1 MKNTIYINILN
12 NNNRNKDIV
21 VQIFIYFIFKILRN
35 SLLEK
40 SKFQK
45 DPKSLFALPTQT
57 NEKKEMKKLK
67 KTTEAV
73 RRKEKQEITLPET
86 IKSEVNLLVF
96 PFFALDRKNRKERV
110 KIEYKDVVKRENAK
124 IEILWQVTSNSEY
137 GYPGLFDREVHKAIE
152 QIVSEIL
159 KRDGKVENPICLG
172 SLYNLCKRMG
182 IKKYGGFQYR
192 EIRKA
197 LGRIKTATIK
207 SEGSF
212 YHKGKTQW
220 ISKIFNLYDAIIFKG
235 ERLEDGMIAD
245 TNQLYLSDLYLQS
258 LNSFYVKPID
268 YKYLQSLKSKI
279 ASRLYEILGVK
290 FYGLRNKRQ
299 DFICYR
305 YSKLCQLLPITPF
318 KQISRAK
325 QQLDPAHKE
334 LKNTEFLFNYEWD
347 EDSGKDWLVYYWPGQ
362 RVKKEMRKAKI
373 EFFTAPIEEVL
384 PLPKRR
390 SQPSSKSQVDLVN
403 QLIAL
408 NVSETTARDLVEHS
422 SQQVIRK
429 WIKGIHYTN
438 AKDKGAYLVKAIRE
452 NWQVPEEY
460 LKAEENER
468 RRKEQEKVRLVEER
482 KQKEQRKRKQK
493 EAQRLDKIYNSLS
506 SLKKKEVEEEVKKR
520 LPAFWKERLMKEKGK
535 LSKLTKAALEDE
547 RRKVIKDRI
556 ASGKTESENSKV

>member
-1 MKNTIYINILN
+1 MFET
-12 NNNRNKDIV
+12 
-21 VQIFIYFIFKILRN
+21 LRN
-35 SLLEK
+35 LLLEK
-40 SKFQK
+40 NKPR
-45 DPKSLFALPTQT
+45 DHPKSSFTSPTRP
-57 NEKKEMKKLK
+57 KKEKEMTRPKR
-67 KTTEAV
+67 TTELA
-73 RRKEKQEITLPET
+73 KKKDKQEITLLET
-86 IKSEVNLLVF
+86 VKSEVNLLLF
-96 PFFALDRKNRKERV
+96 PFFALSTKGLKKKLET
-110 KIEYKDVVKRENAK
+110 EYRDLVKRGDQK
-124 IEILWQVTSNSEY
+124 IEILWSVSANPKY

-159 KRDGKVENPICLG
+159 KRNGKVENPICLG

-197 LGRIKTATIK
+197 LERIKTATIK

-235 ERLEDGMIAD
+235 ERLEDGVIAD

-279 ASRLYEILGVK
+279 AARLYEILGVK

-305 YSKLCQLLPITPF
+305 YSKLCQLLPITSF

-334 LKNTEFLFNYEWD
+334 LKDTEFLFNYEWD

-362 RVKKEMRKAKI
+362 RVKKEMRKAKT
-373 EFFTAPIEEVL
+373 EFFAAPIEEVL

-390 SQPSSKSQVDLVN
+390 SQPSSKSQVDSVN

-408 NVSETTARDLVEHS
+408 NVSETTAKDLVEHS

-460 LKAEENER
+460 LKAEEREKR
-468 RRKEQEKVRLVEER
+468 EKEQEKVRLAKER
-482 KQKEQRKRKQK
+482 KEKEEQKRKQK
-493 EAQRLDKIYNSLS
+493 EAEKLDKIYNSLG
-506 SLKKKEVEEEVKKR
+506 SLKRKEIKEEAKKR
-520 LPAFWKERLMKEKGK
+520 LPAFWKERLMKEKEK

>member
-1 MKNTIYINILN
+1 
-12 NNNRNKDIV
+12 
-21 VQIFIYFIFKILRN
+21 
-35 SLLEK
+35 
-40 SKFQK
+40 
-45 DPKSLFALPTQT
+45 
-57 NEKKEMKKLK
+57 MKKPK
-67 KTTEAV
+67 KTTEVV
-73 RRKEKQEITLPET
+73 RKKEKQEITLPET

-96 PFFALDRKNRKERV
+96 PFFALDRKNRKERL

-334 LKNTEFLFNYEWD
+334 LKDTEFLFNYEWD

-362 RVKKEMRKAKI
+362 RVKKEMRKVKT
-373 EFFTAPIEEVL
+373 EFFVPPIEEVL

-390 SQPSSKSQVDLVN
+390 SQPSSESPVDLVN

-408 NVSETTARDLVEHS
+408 NVSETTAKDLVKHS

-438 AKDKGAYLVKAIRE
+438 AKDKGAYLAKAIRE

-460 LKAEENER
+460 LKAEEREKR
-468 RRKEQEKVRLVEER
+468 EKEQEKVRLVEER

-506 SLKKKEVEEEVKKR
+506 SLKRKEIKEEAKKR

>member
-1 MKNTIYINILN
+1 M
-12 NNNRNKDIV
+12 
-21 VQIFIYFIFKILRN
+21 FKILR
-35 SLLEK
+35 SLLFDKNK
-40 SKFQK
+40 SQ
-45 DPKSLFALPTQT
+45 DHPKPLLTFPTQSKR
-57 NEKKEMKKLK
+57 KKKVKKPK
-67 KTTEAV
+67 KTTGLVEE
-73 RRKEKQEITLPET
+73 RESQELSLPKV
-86 IKSEVNLLVF
+86 INSEVNLLVF
-96 PFFALDRKNRKERV
+96 PFFALSTKGLKKKLET
-110 KIEYKDVVKRENAK
+110 EYRDIVKRGSQK
-124 IEILWQVTSNSEY
+124 IEILWNVSANPKY
-137 GYPGLFDREVHKAIE
+137 GYPGFFDRNVHKVIE
-152 QIVSEIL
+152 QIITQTL
-159 KRDGKVENPICLG
+159 RKNGKVKNPMILG

-182 IKKYGGFQYR
+182 INNYGGSEYK
-192 EIRKA
+192 EIKRA
-197 LGRIKTATIK
+197 LERIKATTIK
-207 SEGSF
+207 SIGTFYSKEGKQWIDDTFSLYDRIVF
-212 YHKGKTQW
+212 KGK
-220 ISKIFNLYDAIIFKG
+220 KLPNG
-235 ERLEDGMIAD
+235 EIAD
-245 TNQLYLSDLYLQS
+245 SNYLFLGSWYLQS
-258 LNSFYVKPID
+258 LNSFYIKPVD
-268 YKYLQSLKSKI
+268 YNYLQSLKRKI

-334 LKNTEFLFNYEWD
+334 LKDTEFLFNYDWD

-362 RVKKEMRKAKI
+362 RVKKEMRKAKT
-373 EFFTAPIEEVL
+373 EFFAAPIEEVL
-384 PLPKRR
+384 PLPKRG
-390 SQPSSKSQVDLVN
+390 SQPSSKSPVDLVN

-408 NVSETTARDLVEHS
+408 NVSETTAKDLVEHS

-468 RRKEQEKVRLVEER
+468 RRKEQEKVRLIEER